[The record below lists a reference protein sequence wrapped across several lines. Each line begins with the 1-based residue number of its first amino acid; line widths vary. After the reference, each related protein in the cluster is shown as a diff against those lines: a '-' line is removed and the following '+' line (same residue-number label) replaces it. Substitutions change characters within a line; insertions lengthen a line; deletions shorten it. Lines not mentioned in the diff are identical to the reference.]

1 MFKHYENFAS
11 RRQRAERRGIRQ
23 FLAWLGVLFGALASL
38 ATPAPAPCPEGEIEV
53 GDELRVVFRER
64 TEVVK
69 LRVTSSGPCAAV
81 EEGDFELV
89 ACPRE
94 PRGDGGYGGLQFDSD
109 DDSGEYPPGAC
120 GALCTCG
127 RAQDET
133 FCVARRGADSVDVVA
148 AFSSCPKQNGE
159 EEEWVQLEIVS
170 D

>member
-1 MFKHYENFAS
+1 MFEFYKNFAS
-11 RRQRAERRGIRQ
+11 RRQRAKRRGTRQ

-69 LRVTSSGPCAAV
+69 LRVTSSGRCTV
-81 EEGDFELV
+81 IDEGDFDIVE
-89 ACPRE
+89 CPPE

-109 DDSGEYPPGAC
+109 DDWNEAC
-120 GALCTCG
+120 GERCICG
-127 RAQDET
+127 RGEGAT

-148 AFSSCPKQNGE
+148 SFSSCPKQNGE
-159 EEEWVQLEIVS
+159 EEEWVQLEVVS